1 MWPAIIQQLS
11 EQLGKDFHLVEKEKV
26 HGVTLMNALWLAME

>member
-11 EQLGKDFHLVEKEKV
+11 EQLGKDFHLVEKEKCM
-26 HGVTLMNALWLAME
+26 GVTLMNALWLVME